1 MVGVGFFW
9 ILYNIVIVELVIKVR
24 LLLMLSVMV
33 VILLLMS
40 II

>member
-24 LLLMLSVMV
+24 LLLMLSVIV